1 MTCVYH
7 KEQNAQQLQ
16 LVVLRDNGLLLLY
29 S

>member
-7 KEQNAQQLQ
+7 KEQNVQQLQ
-16 LVVLRDNGLLLLY
+16 FVVLRDNGLLLLY